1 MRKLHTRQLEQVK
14 MNAALAEIKD
24 LQVALGVIKDMMV
37 EIDEDPTKFSLDD
50 ITADDPNGT
59 RNKKVKSFLND

>member
-1 MRKLHTRQLEQVK
+1 

-24 LQVALGVIKDMMV
+24 LQVTLGVIKDMMV

-50 ITADDPNGT
+50 ITADDPNAA